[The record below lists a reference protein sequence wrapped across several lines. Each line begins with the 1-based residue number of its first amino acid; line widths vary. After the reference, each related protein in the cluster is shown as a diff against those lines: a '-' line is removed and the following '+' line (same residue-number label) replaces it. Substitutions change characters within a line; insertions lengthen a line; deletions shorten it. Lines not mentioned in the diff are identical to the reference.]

1 MPSIIDASVKVTNFP
16 NRFVS
21 PFGDDPVVPL
31 YSSVPIP
38 IDVEN
43 CLPCVVC
50 GNFETR
56 NKVIQQQ
63 AERFKGYLPT
73 ELSGNEVI
81 VEGDDVQQ
89 SYMTLAIQL
98 SSTVNIYKLSR
109 NFKLLAWRAY
119 TEQTRDVIIIIV
131 KIGVTLFFSLI
142 LGGIYNNVGYG
153 QTGANNRIGLL
164 FLTSVMYLQVLKV
177 ILNYFQ

>member
-1 MPSIIDASVKVTNFP
+1 MQRHNNTEYLILANMPSIVDASVKVTSFP

-38 IDVEN
+38 IDAEN

-50 GNFETR
+50 GNFATR

-73 ELSGNEVI
+73 ELSGNEV
-81 VEGDDVQQ
+81 V
-89 SYMTLAIQL
+89 
-98 SSTVNIYKLSR
+98 
-109 NFKLLAWRAY
+109 
-119 TEQTRDVIIIIV
+119 
-131 KIGVTLFFSLI
+131 
-142 LGGIYNNVGYG
+142 VG
-153 QTGANNRIGLL
+153 TN
-164 FLTSVMYLQVLKV
+164 
-177 ILNYFQ
+177 

>member
-1 MPSIIDASVKVTNFP
+1 MPSIVDASVKVTNFP

-21 PFGDDPVVPL
+21 PFGDDTVAPL

-50 GNFETR
+50 GNFATR

-73 ELSGNEVI
+73 ELSGNEV
-81 VEGDDVQQ
+81 V
-89 SYMTLAIQL
+89 
-98 SSTVNIYKLSR
+98 
-109 NFKLLAWRAY
+109 
-119 TEQTRDVIIIIV
+119 
-131 KIGVTLFFSLI
+131 
-142 LGGIYNNVGYG
+142 VG
-153 QTGANNRIGLL
+153 TN
-164 FLTSVMYLQVLKV
+164 
-177 ILNYFQ
+177 

>member
-1 MPSIIDASVKVTNFP
+1 MQRQINTEYLILANMPSIIDASVKVTSFP

-38 IDVEN
+38 IDAEN

-50 GNFETR
+50 GNFATR

-73 ELSGNEVI
+73 ELSGNEV
-81 VEGDDVQQ
+81 V
-89 SYMTLAIQL
+89 
-98 SSTVNIYKLSR
+98 
-109 NFKLLAWRAY
+109 
-119 TEQTRDVIIIIV
+119 
-131 KIGVTLFFSLI
+131 
-142 LGGIYNNVGYG
+142 VG
-153 QTGANNRIGLL
+153 TN
-164 FLTSVMYLQVLKV
+164 
-177 ILNYFQ
+177 